1 MNYLNINDI
10 KNIQEEK
17 NKNKT
22 IAFEHILSQCFT
34 RIKKQAT
41 MFPTNTFCFYD
52 VPEFIL
58 GYPLYKMED
67 CIKYLMAHIENNGFN
82 VKYIFPRVLI
92 ISWTPLPS
100 IEYQPKLVQ
109 KPNPVVPSKR
119 GKNSVPSKK
128 ETTGKFILNLD

>member
-10 KNIQEEK
+10 KTIQEEK

-22 IAFEHILSQCFT
+22 VAFEHILSQCFT
-34 RIKKQAT
+34 RIKKQAS

-92 ISWTPLPS
+92 ISWSPLPS
-100 IEYQPKLVQ
+100 IEYQPPKMVQ
-109 KPNPVVPSKR
+109 KPSPPPPKR
-119 GKNSVPSKK
+119 GARKK

>member
-10 KNIQEEK
+10 KTIQEEK

-22 IAFEHILSQCFT
+22 VAFEHILSQCFT
-34 RIKKQAT
+34 RIKKQAS

-92 ISWTPLPS
+92 ISWSPLPS
-100 IEYQPKLVQ
+100 IEYHPPKMVQ
-109 KPNPVVPSKR
+109 KPSPPPKK
-119 GKNSVPSKK
+119 GTSKK